1 MAVKSKKE
9 IMDSLSKVLGEN
21 NSDDALALLE
31 DVSDTLD
38 TANSD
43 LPAKLQA
50 AEDKYNELDKSWRE
64 KYRARFLQS
73 KEDAAEQDNEFK
85 KEQEEQEQ
93 KAQSSPAPVN
103 TADSRKQMGISTEY
117 FNSLIGRN

>member
-1 MAVKSKKE
+1 
-9 IMDSLSKVLGEN
+9 MDSLSKFLGEN

-43 LPAKLQA
+43 LPAKLKE
-50 AEDKYNELDKSWRE
+50 AEDKYNDLDKAWRQ
-64 KYRARFLQS
+64 KYRERFLQS

-85 KEQEEQEQ
+85 KEQQEQEQ
-93 KAQSSPAPVN
+93 KDEQEERAENVSFDDLFTS
-103 TADSRKQMGISTEY
+103 DDK
-117 FNSLIGRN
+117 

>member
-1 MAVKSKKE
+1 
-9 IMDSLSKVLGEN
+9 MDSLSKVLGEN

-43 LPAKLQA
+43 LPAKLQE
-50 AEDKYNELDKSWRE
+50 AEDKYNELDKSWRA

-85 KEQEEQEQ
+85 KEQQEQEQ
-93 KAQSSPAPVN
+93 KDEQEERAENVSFDDLFTSP
-103 TADSRKQMGISTEY
+103 DK
-117 FNSLIGRN
+117 